1 MCFLHKTCQY
11 IDFDP
16 LHKECK
22 KCCMNKISLSKNLD
36 KDIKKA
42 WILFYDHLEDITNSQ
57 DPSKNIKF
65 SIILAFTSI
74 PNLFLS
80 AIRILFLNFFKIKQI
95 NVEALK
101 KGKWLPQ
108 NININ
113 EKLINSLLTT
123 QQIIIPHHKNF
134 MNAISFFTDQNKPLH
149 RNKAAHDTI
158 NALQAASCIQYMDIT
173 KNFIC
178 ISYGI
183 ASFDKIV
190 DSTAKKYD
198 IHLFSDTNRRKK
210 RYRHRIF
217 CRKLWTY
224 PTS

>member
-1 MCFLHKTCQY
+1 MCFLHKTCQH
-11 IDFDP
+11 IDFNP
-16 LHKECK
+16 FHEKCK
-22 KCCMNKISLSKNLD
+22 KCCIGKISLSKNLD
-36 KDIKKA
+36 DDIKKA
-42 WILFYDHLEDITNSQ
+42 WILFYGHLEDITNSQ

-80 AIRILFLNFFKIKQI
+80 AIRILFLNFFKKKQI
-95 NVEALK
+95 NIEALK

-123 QQIIIPHHKNF
+123 QKITIPHYDNF
-134 MNAISFFTDQNKPLH
+134 INAISFFTDQNKPLH

-173 KNFIC
+173 KNFMY

-183 ASFDKIV
+183 VSFDKIV
-190 DSTAKKYD
+190 DSTTKKCDTY
-198 IHLFSDTNRRKK
+198 LFFNKDRRKK
-210 RYRHRIF
+210 QYRRRVF
-217 CRKLWTY
+217 CRKLWIY